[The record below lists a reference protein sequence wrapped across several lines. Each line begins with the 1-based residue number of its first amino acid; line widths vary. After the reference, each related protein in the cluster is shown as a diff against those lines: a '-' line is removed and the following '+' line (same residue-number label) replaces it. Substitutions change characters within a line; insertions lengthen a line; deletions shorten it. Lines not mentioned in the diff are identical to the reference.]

1 MLRSLLPLHHLC
13 LQKQS
18 GKTINFFAPLLFTSI
33 KWNSSTSTKN
43 LVPTRQKQQRKS
55 SSNFKQEQDH
65 SRNPY
70 FGSAD
75 HKRELYAK
83 ESLNKILGDLKKI
96 GSSMKQ
102 NRYAN
107 NKNNRK
113 NNTYNNRRN
122 NSHQNQKPA
131 EQFLFQNRQKF
142 SELSMRLTSKQFH
155 QMSLRDLSFLLQLTS
170 SLVPVNG
177 ASHIASG
184 ISSALPAKLEE
195 ADIYESTEYLIQLL
209 NILKHA
215 AHNKAATNRSTRGQ
229 QNYFER
235 NRESRMMNRT
245 NTGFDLISDDDLI
258 HVVDSSMQ
266 RLIEHFAEATE
277 RNRQQEKE
285 EEIARKNQ
293 NNKEEDGTTNDS
305 NGSTKSS
312 TSNTNNNNNTN
323 HQQKKNAVAYYD
335 DSTFRRR
342 VILQVLS
349 KSNDK
354 RLEHLFREEY
364 LRALIELVLTDAK
377 AFNINTKTSSLQGSS
392 SNHQDEKEG
401 DQNSNNNN
409 NQTKQSNTTA
419 PQLSALVAIVA
430 TSICRLRILNPTVV
444 DFFKWA
450 APICVAEVDLL
461 SGNQL
466 SYILDAFS
474 MVGYHHPALFVTL
487 GGKAG
492 ELGELLR
499 EDEVARILIALDR
512 TKIDHSKLRASLES
526 SMRMRNLHKRSPT
539 LGGLF

>member
-1 MLRSLLPLHHLC
+1 M
-13 LQKQS
+13 
-18 GKTINFFAPLLFTSI
+18 
-33 KWNSSTSTKN
+33 
-43 LVPTRQKQQRKS
+43 
-55 SSNFKQEQDH
+55 
-65 SRNPY
+65 
-70 FGSAD
+70 
-75 HKRELYAK
+75 
-83 ESLNKILGDLKKI
+83 
-96 GSSMKQ
+96 
-102 NRYAN
+102 
-107 NKNNRK
+107 
-113 NNTYNNRRN
+113 
-122 NSHQNQKPA
+122 
-131 EQFLFQNRQKF
+131 
-142 SELSMRLTSKQFH
+142 
-155 QMSLRDLSFLLQLTS
+155 
-170 SLVPVNG
+170 
-177 ASHIASG
+177 
-184 ISSALPAKLEE
+184 
-195 ADIYESTEYLIQLL
+195 IQLL

-215 AHNKAATNRSTRGQ
+215 AHNKASTNRSTRGQ

-258 HVVDSSMQ
+258 HVVDSSMK

-277 RNRQQEKE
+277 RNRQQERE

-293 NNKEEDGTTNDS
+293 NDIKGINKDDDSDDGT
-305 NGSTKSS
+305 KS
-312 TSNTNNNNNTN
+312 TNNNNGN

-377 AFNINTKTSSLQGSS
+377 AFNINTKTSSLGSS
-392 SNHQDEKEG
+392 NQDEKERE
-401 DQNSNNNN
+401 NV
-409 NQTKQSNTTA
+409 TKQSSNTTT

-450 APICVAEVDLL
+450 APICVAEVDVL